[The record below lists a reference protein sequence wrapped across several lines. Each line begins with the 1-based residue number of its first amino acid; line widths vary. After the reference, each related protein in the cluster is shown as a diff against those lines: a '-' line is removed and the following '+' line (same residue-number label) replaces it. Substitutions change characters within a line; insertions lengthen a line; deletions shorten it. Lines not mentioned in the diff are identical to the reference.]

1 MGFSLFLGAFIFF
14 CGKRFI
20 VRLIFIIGLIAAG
33 KIYNTTGREI
43 DFYLTAMIAFGYVL
57 CDIAAS
63 LKSIS
68 DNIKKKDDP
77 LDLFEK

>member
-20 VRLIFIIGLIAAG
+20 VRLIFIIGLIVAG
-33 KIYNTTGREI
+33 KIYNITGRET

-68 DNIKKKDDP
+68 DDIKKKDDT
-77 LDLFEK
+77 LDLLEK